1 MKLFIGRVFM
11 VMILL
16 SGFVYGQGVTTAA
29 ISGKVTNTDGE
40 VLIGANVIAL
50 HVPTGTVYGAS
61 TMTDG
66 YYYIPNMK
74 IGGPYVVSASYIG
87 YADQRKDDLFLALNV
102 DEFYGFNLHAEAMQ
116 GGTVLITAEQS

>member
-1 MKLFIGRVFM
+1 
-11 VMILL
+11 MILIL
-16 SGFVYGQGVTTAA
+16 LTGMIYGQGVTTAA

-40 VLIGANVIAL
+40 VLVGANVIAL

-74 IGGPYVVSASYIG
+74 IGGPY
-87 YADQRKDDLFLALNV
+87 
-102 DEFYGFNLHAEAMQ
+102 
-116 GGTVLITAEQS
+116 